1 MNKTKVTFSY
11 IDSEIIEENGELKN
25 KQIEKEFV
33 CYVDPSINAQTRF
46 EANFPLIAE
55 KGIDLIEYTRNIHE
69 KFNNSKSKNGT
80 LSLSE
85 IGVLLKVMY
94 CWFDT
99 DISFDDF
106 VTLFTLGDLDQQKKT
121 TEKFIKIIEM
131 IFGSSAE
138 KN

>member
-11 IDSEIIEENGELKN
+11 IDSEIVEENGELTN
-25 KQIEKEFV
+25 KQTEKEFT

-55 KGIDLIEYTRNIHE
+55 KGIDLIEYTRNIHD
-69 KFNNSKSKNGT
+69 KFKAKGDKP
-80 LSLSE
+80 LSLAE

-99 DISFDDF
+99 DVSFSDF
-106 VTLFTLGDLDQQKKT
+106 VTLFTLGDEIQQRKT